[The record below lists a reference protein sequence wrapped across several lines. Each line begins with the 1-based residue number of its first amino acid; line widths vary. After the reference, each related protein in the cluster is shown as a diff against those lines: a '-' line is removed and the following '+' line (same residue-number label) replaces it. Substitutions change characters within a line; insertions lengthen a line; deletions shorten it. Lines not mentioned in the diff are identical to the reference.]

1 MQVRGYP
8 LLPSILLV
16 LPRITVVRGYRHAA
30 RRFNRVVF
38 DAVNGRRIRRVAA
51 AQMDAVGDAF
61 YVIVMPGTLHFLLP
75 CLALLPRHLKVVL
88 LGNGASTWE
97 RHIVAHRFPAF
108 PYCPLATLPATSLM
122 HGDVIT
128 LLLQNESANFGLID
142 HDCYVFDPRIF
153 ESLAPGPN
161 DCLTAIYGGVSAK
174 TGVPYPETY
183 LMFLHA
189 AVLKDTMARYHVDAR
204 IHREAPQQLRAVL
217 ERIGLRDGVFVK
229 DYLTFFDTLHLLVAL
244 AIADGYACR
253 FLQQF
258 AKEAISHVGG
268 TSWRTTETKE
278 LIDCYIDWCFLG
290 LVDSTDLRRRYRSRT
305 RPFRSAAQ
313 VRAAIPMTPEA
324 YAQVAWIDA
333 LVARLA
339 PTPSAHTAEAG

>member
-1 MQVRGYP
+1 
-8 LLPSILLV
+8 
-16 LPRITVVRGYRHAA
+16 
-30 RRFNRVVF
+30 
-38 DAVNGRRIRRVAA
+38 
-51 AQMDAVGDAF
+51 MDAVGDAF

-97 RHIVAHRFPAF
+97 RHIVAHRFPGL

-142 HDCYVFDPRIF
+142 HDCYVFDPQIF

-204 IHREAPQQLRAVL
+204 IHREAPQRLRAVL

-229 DYLTFFDTLHLLVAL
+229 DYLTFFDTLHLLVA
-244 AIADGYACR
+244 
-253 FLQQF
+253 
-258 AKEAISHVGG
+258 ISHVGG

-278 LIDCYIDWCFLG
+278 LIDCYIDWCFLD
-290 LVDSTDLRRRYRSRT
+290 LVDSNDLRRRYRSRT
-305 RPFRSAAQ
+305 RPFRSPAQ

-324 YAQVAWIDA
+324 FAQVAWIDA